1 MPETA
6 PEHRAAHLRPLQAQG
21 RSCHLF
27 GRCRSCWKIIARPF
41 STGELQPQHE
51 QRRVV
56 GGSWD
61 TETYYSRAGRWK
73 VEGLA
78 GRLSE
83 RYSSVRAVP

>member
-1 MPETA
+1 MPFIWMLSIGA
-6 PEHRAAHLRPLQAQG
+6 GDRAIGLP
-21 RSCHLF
+21 
-27 GRCRSCWKIIARPF
+27 
-41 STGELQPQHE
+41 TGEQQPQHE
-51 QRRVV
+51 VWRVV
-56 GGSWD
+56 GSNRD